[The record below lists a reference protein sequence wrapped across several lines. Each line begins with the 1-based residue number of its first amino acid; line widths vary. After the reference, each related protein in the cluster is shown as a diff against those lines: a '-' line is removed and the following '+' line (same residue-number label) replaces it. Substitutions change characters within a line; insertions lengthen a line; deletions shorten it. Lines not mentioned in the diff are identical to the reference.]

1 MNSSTK
7 GAPKVRDLHP
17 GQVVLAALGNGAGR
31 EQAGRRPVMIVSS
44 YDHLDIVDQ
53 LVTVIPCTKRFR
65 GWPNH
70 ELITGVLGL
79 PLPTYAMTE
88 QIRTMDR
95 ARLLRDLGTA
105 DSDSVSR
112 VMQWIEDWHLL
123 RVA

>member
-1 MNSSTK
+1 
-7 GAPKVRDLHP
+7 
-17 GQVVLAALGNGAGR
+17 
-31 EQAGRRPVMIVSS
+31 MIVSS
-44 YDHLDIVDQ
+44 HDYLDVVDQ

-65 GWPNH
+65 DWPNH

-95 ARLLRDLGTA
+95 TRLLRDLGTA
-105 DSDSVSR
+105 DSDSVGR
-112 VMQWIEDWHLL
+112 VMQWIGDWHLL